1 MKTDKQ
7 YKKESIMTINNNK
20 MNNEYKKYE
29 EIRDELNKLI
39 DKYGVNETIDAMAES
54 IVWITEDDS
63 IELIKER
70 LDIFYEIS
78 EEIENE

>member
-1 MKTDKQ
+1 
-7 YKKESIMTINNNK
+7 MTTNNNNK

>member
-1 MKTDKQ
+1 
-7 YKKESIMTINNNK
+7 MTINNNNK

-78 EEIENE
+78 EELENEN

>member
-1 MKTDKQ
+1 
-7 YKKESIMTINNNK
+7 
-20 MNNEYKKYE
+20 
-29 EIRDELNKLI
+29 
-39 DKYGVNETIDAMAES
+39 MADS

-78 EEIENE
+78 EELENEN

>member
-1 MKTDKQ
+1 
-7 YKKESIMTINNNK
+7 MTTNNNNK

-78 EEIENE
+78 EELENEN

>member
-1 MKTDKQ
+1 
-7 YKKESIMTINNNK
+7 MTINNNK

>member
-1 MKTDKQ
+1 
-7 YKKESIMTINNNK
+7 
-20 MNNEYKKYE
+20 MNNENIKYE

-39 DKYGVNETIDAMAES
+39 DKYGVNETIDAMAEG

-63 IELIKER
+63 IELIKEK

-78 EEIENE
+78 EELENEK

>member
-7 YKKESIMTINNNK
+7 YNKESIMTINNNK

-78 EEIENE
+78 EELENE